1 MKIYKELSIADFE
14 GWSGAEDTLDRIIAE
29 DKCDELEAIL
39 EDMYPEGM
47 DETSLNDLLRFEAE
61 TVFEWLGIRSESVI
75 REELDE
81 AREALHDLMEDYE
94 TIRDDDD
101 YSESEKDEIW
111 IDQYQDE
118 AEELRDRIAE
128 LEEELKDI

>member
-1 MKIYKELSIADFE
+1 MKLYIETSIKNFE
-14 GWSGAEDTLDRIIAE
+14 AWSGAEDTLDRIIAE
-29 DKCDELEAIL
+29 DKCEELEDIL
-39 EDMYPEGM
+39 EELYPDGM
-47 DETSLNDLLRFEAE
+47 SDTELNDLLWFDYE

-75 REELDE
+75 NQELDE
-81 AREALHDLMEDYE
+81 AREALHDLMEDYG

-101 YSESEKDEIW
+101 YTETEKDEIW

-128 LEEELKDI
+128 LEEELENI

>member
-111 IDQYQDE
+111 ENDYQDD
-118 AEELRDRIAE
+118 AEEIQNRIKELQEE
-128 LEEELKDI
+128 LENI